1 MNLKSY
7 LQPLLHYWWL
17 LLAAVIVAA
26 GTTFVV
32 ANAQPLTYQT
42 RTTLVVGNLMYQTN
56 PTGNDVYLAQQLA
69 NYYARI
75 GMQAEVRRSVQ
86 AALDMSWLPQYT
98 VNPLPNSQF
107 IEIVVNDTN
116 PARAQAVANEL
127 ASQLINYSPTS
138 DLQQGAAQQ
147 EFINEQISYLEE
159 NIRTTLEEIEIAER
173 ALTETNS
180 AQKILEIQGELTV
193 LQTKLSQM
201 QSNYAALM
209 ANTGQGAIN
218 TLSVIE
224 PAPLPSQPIGPGK
237 LMMTLIAGAAAGG
250 IAAVAAYLLDLL
262 DDTVKNAE
270 DVTKALSMPLLGT
283 IPAVKKWIGRR
294 GSRNAKRFGGLAGRL
309 THKFR
314 SPNEAVAMD
323 SVESDTLSTT
333 EFPVLPP
340 QLSEEM
346 RLLRINLGV
355 AAGEQP
361 TRVLLVT
368 SPSPDEGKS
377 FIATHLAVMM
387 AKSSK
392 EVVLVDANFEHPH
405 QEWIPGMSADEPGL
419 TDLLI
424 GSVVVSDILKTWQE
438 HLSVV
443 SAGQPLASP
452 LDLSTSDKVSTMLS
466 DLRYFSDVVIIDGP
480 PLTFTNAV
488 ALSSKVDGVVV
499 VVRHGFTRKGTAQK
513 QVDKL
518 KQVGA
523 NVLGAVLNKAPV

>member
-17 LLAAVIVAA
+17 LIAAVVVAA

-32 ANAQPLTYQT
+32 ARAQPLIYQT
-42 RTTLVVGNLMYQTN
+42 RTTLVVGNMMYQAN

-75 GMQAEVRRSVQ
+75 GMQSEVRKSAQ
-86 AALDMSWLPQYT
+86 AALEMNWLPQYT

-107 IEIVVNDTN
+107 IEIVVNDTD

-127 ASQLINYSPTS
+127 ARQLINYSPTS
-138 DLQQGAAQQ
+138 GQQQGTDQQ

-159 NIRTTLEEIEIAER
+159 NIRTTLAEIEIAER

-180 AQKILEIQGELTV
+180 AQKILEIQGEITV

-218 TLSVIE
+218 TLAVIE
-224 PAPLPSQPIGPGK
+224 PAPLPTNAIGPGT

-262 DDTVKNAE
+262 DDTIKTAE
-270 DVTKALSMPLLGT
+270 DVAKALSLPLLGT
-283 IPAVKKWIGRR
+283 IPATRGWAGWR
-294 GSRNAKRFGGLAGRL
+294 GSQKTKGLGRLAGKL
-309 THKFR
+309 SHKFR
-314 SPNEAVAMD
+314 SPKEAAVIDRA
-323 SVESDTLSTT
+323 ESDLESMVKA
-333 EFPVLPP
+333 PVLPAR
-340 QLSEEM
+340 LSEDL
-346 RLLRINLGV
+346 RLVRINLGV

-361 TRVLLVT
+361 ARVLLVT
-368 SPSPDEGKS
+368 SPSAKEGKS
-377 FIATHLAVMM
+377 FIAAHLALMM
-387 AKSSK
+387 AESGK
-392 EVVLVDANFEHPH
+392 EVVLVDANFERPH
-405 QEWIPGMSADEPGL
+405 EEWIPGTADEPGL
-419 TDLLI
+419 TELLTGNAVVNDVIKTYRKHLNVI
-424 GSVVVSDILKTWQE
+424 G
-438 HLSVV
+438 
-443 SAGQPLASP
+443 AGRPLASS
-452 LDLSTSDKVSTMLS
+452 LDLSASDQVVTMLS
-466 DLRYFSDVVIIDGP
+466 DLRFISDMVIIDGP

-488 ALSSKVDGVVV
+488 ALSSEVEGVLL

-513 QVDKL
+513 QVAKL
-518 KQVGA
+518 RQVGA
-523 NVLGAVLNKAPV
+523 KVLGAVLNKAPA

>member
-86 AALDMSWLPQYT
+86 AALDMNWLPQYT

-116 PARAQAVANEL
+116 PVRAQAVANEL

-180 AQKILEIQGELTV
+180 AQEILQIQGEISV
-193 LQTKLSQM
+193 LQTKLSQL
-201 QSNYAALM
+201 QSNYAALV

-224 PAPLPSQPIGPGK
+224 PAPLTSQPIGPGK

-262 DDTVKNAE
+262 DDTIKTAE
-270 DVTKALSMPLLGT
+270 DVTNALSLPVLGT
-283 IPAVKKWIGRR
+283 IPAVKRWTGRR
-294 GSRNAKRFGGLAGRL
+294 GLPNTKGFWGGVDRLA
-309 THKFR
+309 HKFR
-314 SPNEAVAMD
+314 SSKEAVAMD
-323 SVESDTLSTT
+323 SAESDTLSTAA
-333 EFPVLPP
+333 FPVLPA
-340 QLSEEM
+340 QLSEDL
-346 RLLRINLGV
+346 RLVRINLGV
-355 AAGEQP
+355 TAGEQP
-361 TRVLLVT
+361 IRILLVT

-377 FIATHLAVMM
+377 FIATHLAMMM
-387 AKSSK
+387 AKSGK
-392 EVVLVDANFEHPH
+392 EVVLVDANFEQPH
-405 QEWIPGMSADEPGL
+405 QEWIADDSDELGL
-419 TDLLI
+419 TDLLT
-424 GSVVVSDILKTWQE
+424 GSVVVSDILRTYQE
-438 HLSVV
+438 RLNVIG
-443 SAGQPLASP
+443 AGKPLTSP
-452 LDLSTSDKVSTMLS
+452 LDLSDSDTLSRMLS

-513 QVDKL
+513 QVAKL

-523 NVLGAVLNKAPV
+523 NVLGAVLNKAPA